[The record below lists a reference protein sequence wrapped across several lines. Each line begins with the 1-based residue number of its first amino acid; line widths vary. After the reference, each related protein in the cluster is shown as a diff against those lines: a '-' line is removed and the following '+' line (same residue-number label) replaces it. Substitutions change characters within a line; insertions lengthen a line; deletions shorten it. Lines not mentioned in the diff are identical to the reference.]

1 MTRNNFYAAMM
12 AIAMMFATGNAFAQG
27 NRGGHGGNMDRG
39 GNHGGNP
46 EMKMHGDGRVEM
58 RGGQH
63 VNYNGSHN
71 GNMGHNDRRDY
82 DYRGHNNYND
92 RRDYNHHNDYRDHRD
107 YNHHND
113 YAHHGG
119 NPRLDNR
126 GYVHGWE
133 GRVRHDN
140 GRWGYFR
147 DNRWYWY
154 DRYFEPN
161 YYYANP
167 VGYFNDYYYLAD
179 GGYIPGYEG
188 RVIYRGG
195 RWGYLRGRDWYW
207 YDRYFEPEYYY
218 AHPVAHFHSYISPV
232 GRRVVA
238 GVAGAVVLGSII
250 HALVH

>member
-1 MTRNNFYAAMM
+1 
-12 AIAMMFATGNAFAQG
+12 MMFATGNAFAQG
-27 NRGGHGGNMDRG
+27 NRGGHGGGMDRG
-39 GNHGGNP
+39 GNHGGNR
-46 EMKMHGDGRVEM
+46 EMRMHGDGRVEM

-63 VNYNGSHN
+63 ESHN
-71 GNMGHNDRRDY
+71 GNMNRNDRRDY
-82 DYRGHNNYND
+82 DNRGHNDNRGYND
-92 RRDYNHHNDYRDHRD
+92 NRGHNDYRDHRDYNHHNDYRDHRD

-113 YAHHGG
+113 FAHHGG
-119 NPRLDNR
+119 NPRLDHR

-133 GRVRHDN
+133 GRVRHEN

-154 DRYFEPN
+154 NRYFEPD

-179 GGYIPGYEG
+179 GGYIPGWEG

-195 RWGYLRGRDWYW
+195 RWGYLRGNDWYW
-207 YDRYFEPEYYY
+207 YDRYFEPDYYY
-218 AHPVAHFHSYISPV
+218 AHPVAHFHHYISPV